1 MTNNT
6 DFFALSGE
14 DVLENLK
21 DIQKKQVGLIELD
34 AGLDVETVTE
44 IFIRINSKGV
54 VLSQADFVMSKI
66 AANEK
71 YGGNTL
77 RKSVDYFC
85 HMARAPEFYTLIK
98 ESADDFVGTDYFKK
112 MSWLKDENDDL
123 YDPSYSDML
132 RVAYTFKFGR
142 GKLAD
147 LVSLLSGRNFETRE
161 YEEPIEEHSYE
172 LLKDG
177 VLQFMNET
185 NFKRFLMIIRSA
197 GFVDNKLIR
206 SQNTLN
212 FAYILYLKLREQNV
226 NPAEIEGYVKR
237 WFVMSILT
245 GRYSGSPESWFDYD
259 IKRISK
265 GSFVEY
271 LSEIEAAELSEGF
284 WTAGLIQSLN
294 TSSSS
299 NRSFLVYLAAQTK
312 LNDRGFLSKDITVK
326 NMLEHRGDIH
336 HVFPRNYLKKLSYT
350 QSMYNQVANYV
361 YMQQETNIKV
371 GDDSPKKYMKVV
383 LDQCISK
390 DPVYG
395 GIVDREELTQNLIDN
410 ALPENLPDMEVSEF
424 QEFLVF
430 RRQKMAEKIKQY
442 YLGL

>member
-142 GKLAD
+142 GKL
-147 LVSLLSGRNFETRE
+147 R
-161 YEEPIEEHSYE
+161 
-172 LLKDG
+172 
-177 VLQFMNET
+177 
-185 NFKRFLMIIRSA
+185 
-197 GFVDNKLIR
+197 
-206 SQNTLN
+206 TL
-212 FAYILYLKLREQNV
+212 
-226 NPAEIEGYVKR
+226 
-237 WFVMSILT
+237 
-245 GRYSGSPESWFDYD
+245 
-259 IKRISK
+259 
-265 GSFVEY
+265 
-271 LSEIEAAELSEGF
+271 
-284 WTAGLIQSLN
+284 
-294 TSSSS
+294 
-299 NRSFLVYLAAQTK
+299 
-312 LNDRGFLSKDITVK
+312 
-326 NMLEHRGDIH
+326 
-336 HVFPRNYLKKLSYT
+336 
-350 QSMYNQVANYV
+350 
-361 YMQQETNIKV
+361 
-371 GDDSPKKYMKVV
+371 
-383 LDQCISK
+383 
-390 DPVYG
+390 
-395 GIVDREELTQNLIDN
+395 
-410 ALPENLPDMEVSEF
+410 
-424 QEFLVF
+424 
-430 RRQKMAEKIKQY
+430 
-442 YLGL
+442 